1 MGVHGSITKIIQVMT
16 KDFESFKFKVN
27 ITGSTPT
34 SVNGYNCVI
43 KILNF
48 RRTLEMHLINSEII
62 FF

>member
-16 KDFESFKFKVN
+16 KDFKSFKFKVN

-43 KILNF
+43 KILNSWNAF
-48 RRTLEMHLINSEII
+48 N
-62 FF
+62 